1 MTMEVPLT
9 RGMVALVDDSDFE
22 RIAASG
28 PWHAYPGHL
37 THYARHSITASR
49 QVTLHSF
56 ITGWSFVDHINGDG
70 LDDRRTNLRAATQAQ
85 NNANVRLRRDNR
97 SGFKG
102 VASSRSGRWRA
113 YIGSSPVLHI
123 GTFDT
128 PQEAARAYDAAA
140 IKHFGEFARI
150 NFPHNLRSMS

>member
-9 RGMVALVDDSDFE
+9 RGMVALVDDSDYE
-22 RIAASG
+22 RVMESG
-28 PWHAYPGHL
+28 PWHAYPGPR
-37 THYARHSITASR
+37 THYARHSITPGR

-56 ITGWSFVDHINGDG
+56 LTGWSLVDHINGDG
-70 LDDRRTNLRAATQAQ
+70 LDDRRVNLRAATHAQ
-85 NNANVRLRRDNR
+85 NNANVRLRRDNH

-102 VASSRSGRWRA
+102 VADSRSGRWRA

-128 PQEAARAYDAAA
+128 PEEAARAYDAAA
-140 IKHFGEFARI
+140 IQHFGEFARL
-150 NFPHNLRSMS
+150 NFPGEIR